1 MARLIQI
8 PIDETGDIFIETSD
22 VCTGSYD
29 PMFEPASGSD
39 ILNKG
44 KEYLDSLSSQIK
56 SFSTEIASSI
66 RGIADEVELEF
77 SIKVGSDSGI
87 IISSVSTEAT
97 MTVTLKWRK
106 DKEG

>member
-8 PIDETGDIFIETSD
+8 PLDETSDIFIETCDVSTSD
-22 VCTGSYD
+22 YD
-29 PMFEPASGSD
+29 PMFEPASGTD
-39 ILNKG
+39 ILSKS

-56 SFSTEIASSI
+56 TFSTEISSSI

-77 SIKVGSDSGI
+77 SIKVGADSGI

-97 MTVTLKWRK
+97 MTVTLKWHK